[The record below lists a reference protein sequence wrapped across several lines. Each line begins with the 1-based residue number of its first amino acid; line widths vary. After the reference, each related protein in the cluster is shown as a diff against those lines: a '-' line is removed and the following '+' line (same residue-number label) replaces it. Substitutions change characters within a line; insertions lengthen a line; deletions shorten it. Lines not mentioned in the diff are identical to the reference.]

1 MLKDVW
7 LDFDTGSDDVFAI
20 ILAGNHEQINLIGI
34 STVFGNTSVE
44 KTTLNTLKITSMSGI
59 RHIKVYKG
67 ASKAILRPLESLGGE
82 KIHGEEGLGK
92 GIYLPDPTYTHEEG
106 PFLYNIFQAI
116 KNNRNKVNICA
127 TGALTNIALLINA
140 FPDVTMNIE

>member
-1 MLKDVW
+1 MSVMR
-7 LDFDTGSDDVFAI
+7 
-20 ILAGNHEQINLIGI
+20 GNLFEKVGVNI

-67 ASKAILRPLESLGGE
+67 ASKVILRPLKSLGGE